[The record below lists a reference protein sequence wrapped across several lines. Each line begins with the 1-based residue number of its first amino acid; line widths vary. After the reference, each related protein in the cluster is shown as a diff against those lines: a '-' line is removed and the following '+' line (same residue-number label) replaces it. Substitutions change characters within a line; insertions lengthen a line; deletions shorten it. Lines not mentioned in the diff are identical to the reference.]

1 MTEVVVVGGGLA
13 GLACAR
19 ALADHDVEVAVLEAS
34 DAVGGRVRTDVV
46 DGYRLDR
53 GFQVVLTGYPE
64 LSRFTDV
71 GALDLRRF
79 DPGALVA
86 VRGALHRV
94 ADPLRV
100 PRAAPGSLRAP
111 VGTFTDKVRLARL
124 LLDVRRRSA
133 RDLLR
138 GPDRSTIDD
147 LRARRFSPQM
157 IDRVFRPLFGGIL
170 LDPDLT
176 VSSRQFLTLLR
187 TLATSD
193 AAVPATGMG
202 AIPSTIAAGLPA
214 GTVRLGAR
222 VTRVEPGRVH
232 VAGDAP
238 VRADRVV
245 IATDGPTAAALAGLT
260 DPGSRPVASVAWS
273 APVPPVR
280 DRLVVLDGD
289 ASGPATNLAVMTNV
303 APTYGPPDRSLVV
316 AEVPGPAALA
326 DDLEPAVRRQ
336 ISGWFGAQVG
346 EWEHLRTTVV
356 RHGHPDQAPP
366 FRPRRPVRVDEST
379 YVCGDHRDT
388 ASIQGALFSGRR
400 TALAVIG
407 AAAREVGP
415 EGIEPSTEGL

>member
-19 ALADHDVEVAVLEAS
+19 VLASHGIEVVVLEAS

-64 LSRFTDV
+64 LSRFTDIC
-71 GALDLRRF
+71 ALELRRF

-86 VRGALHRV
+86 VRGALHRI

-100 PRAAPGSLRAP
+100 PSAALDSLRAP
-111 VGTFTDKVRLARL
+111 LGKLADKARL
-124 LLDVRRRSA
+124 GRLLVDVRRRGVA
-133 RDLLR
+133 ELLR
-138 GPDRSTIDD
+138 GPDRSTIDE

-157 IDRVFRPLFGGIL
+157 IERFFRPLFGGIL

-193 AAVPATGMG
+193 ATVPATGMG
-202 AIPSTIAAGLPA
+202 AIPAMISAGLPA
-214 GTVRLGAR
+214 DTVRPGAR
-222 VTRVEPGRVH
+222 VTRIEPGRVH

-238 VRADRVV
+238 IRADRVV
-245 IATDGPTAAALAGLT
+245 IATDGPTAAALLGLT
-260 DPGSRPVASVAWS
+260 DPGSRPVAAVYWL

-280 DRLVVLDGD
+280 ERLVVLDGD
-289 ASGPATNLAVMTNV
+289 AVGPATNLAVMTNV
-303 APTYGPPDRSLVV
+303 APTYGPPGRSLVV
-316 AEVPGPAALA
+316 AEVPGPPALA

-336 ISGWFGAQVG
+336 VAGWFGAQVG

-366 FRPRRPVRVDEST
+366 FRPRRSVRVDART
-379 YVCGDHRDT
+379 YVYGDHRDT

-400 TALAVIG
+400 TALALL
-407 AAAREVGP
+407 ASA
-415 EGIEPSTEGL
+415 TQ